1 MGIFDGFKRKK
12 PVQKRNYAAAS
23 KGRLFADFNGSNR
36 SADSEIR
43 WALNELRNRS
53 RDLERNNEYYRA
65 YDRSRSIFPQRVK
78 LRSERLERLK
88 NDPELRA
95 KANEAQARWKDRN
108 VIKRRCHVVTGNALR
123 DGRLVPRPCERC
135 GHAINVQAHHED
147 YTKPLEVVW
156 LCPPCHGARHR
167 EINEDR
173 WQKVA

>member
-1 MGIFDGFKRKK
+1 MKACKACGVEKPLDEYYRDSLMRDGH
-12 PVQKRNYAAAS
+12 V
-23 KGRLFADFNGSNR
+23 NR
-36 SADSEIR
+36 CKDCAR
-43 WALNELRNRS
+43 ARNREN
-53 RDLERNNEYYRA
+53 RAKNAEYYRA